1 MIGCREEGMLNM
13 IILGYRRGNVLSML
27 LFFLPCLL
35 QCVGFFLFNW
45 KEMDIS
51 WQTLAIRVY
60 FCVTIFIEQCP
71 QLHGKPLHA
80 HMGTSRPVCF
90 LFFALI
96 PCGPPWLQH
105 LGMLCLPPSVPQLT
119 CLPFLPV
126 TRFFPDLC
134 MGLVNARTK
143 GQEYPR
149 IPSQSFRGP
158 CKTTSAA
165 FCAKESL
172 KGHQIA
178 EEPHGE
184 ST

>member
-1 MIGCREEGMLNM
+1 MSSAAWKSPFMPTWAPPGQSVSCSLHSF
-13 IILGYRRGNVLSML
+13 LVVLHES
-27 LFFLPCLL
+27 
-35 QCVGFFLFNW
+35 
-45 KEMDIS
+45 
-51 WQTLAIRVY
+51 
-60 FCVTIFIEQCP
+60 
-71 QLHGKPLHA
+71 
-80 HMGTSRPVCF
+80 
-90 LFFALI
+90 
-96 PCGPPWLQH
+96 QH

-134 MGLVNARTK
+134 MGLVNAHTK

-178 EEPHGE
+178 EEPHRE